1 MPKDLPT
8 LLDVGQIAAKLS
20 ISKSSVLRLMN
31 TGQLRSLKMGGKR
44 FAAMHDI
51 WVYLQQAR
59 RQSEQEVQLRLQEK
73 AAKAQLAANASNG
86 HSPSLFDPLDV
97 GQPAE

>member
-8 LLDVGQIAAKLS
+8 LLDVAQIAEKLS
-20 ISKSSVLRLMN
+20 VSKSSVLRLMG
-31 TGQLRSLKMGGKR
+31 TGQIRSLKIGGKR
-44 FAAMHDI
+44 FAAVHDV

-59 RQSEQEVQLRLQEK
+59 RQSEQEVQLRMQEK
-73 AAKAQLAANASNG
+73 AARAQLAANASG
-86 HSPSLFDPLDV
+86 GATPSLFDPLDV